1 MTHKAW
7 QLQIYNPRCEEY
19 TPVLDTEKRAEVR
32 LGYKQPSALG
42 PDPWKGFQLAEIE
55 WVGHRASQATGI
67 TSATAEKA
75 QRAGLRGAK
84 KDAAEVYSPCSL
96 TGRSWAWTSR

>member
-42 PDPWKGFQLAEIE
+42 PDP
-55 WVGHRASQATGI
+55 
-67 TSATAEKA
+67 
-75 QRAGLRGAK
+75 
-84 KDAAEVYSPCSL
+84 
-96 TGRSWAWTSR
+96 